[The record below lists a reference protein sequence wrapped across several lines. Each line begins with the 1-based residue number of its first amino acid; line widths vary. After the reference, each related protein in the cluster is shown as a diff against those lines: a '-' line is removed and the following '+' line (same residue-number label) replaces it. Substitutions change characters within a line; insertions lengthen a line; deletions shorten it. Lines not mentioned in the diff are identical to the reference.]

1 MRILMADPAGFTP
14 AYDAALVAG
23 LRDLGHEVL
32 FVTAAGTQGWAMD
45 PPPEAWFYP
54 EQALPMV
61 RRLPAPV
68 RRGVKAASHA
78 LSMRRLIGRAEAFR
92 PDVIHFQWM
101 PLPVVD
107 ARLLGRLRRVAPV
120 VLTVHD
126 STPYNGSRQA
136 RLLGLGT
143 QALWRGV
150 DHLIVHTAHA
160 AERFAAAGRPPDG
173 VSRIDHGLL
182 HADLIPEAA
191 PPRAADGVLRLLQFG
206 KVQDYK
212 GADVL
217 LRAVALLPGEARH
230 RLRVTVAGKPYLD
243 TGPLEELAAACG
255 PGVVR
260 LDFRFLP
267 DAELGRCIA
276 GADALVFPYRQID
289 VSGVLMAAMAFG
301 KPVVASNLGGF
312 AEMLAGGEEAILVE
326 PGSPEALRDAL
337 LHLLDAPGRLPVM
350 AAAMARRGRDLPDWR
365 AIAERTA
372 DAYARARHT
381 HRQTPERHARD
392 VGTQTERET
401 VSP

>member
-1 MRILMADPAGFTP
+1 MRILMVDPAGFTP

-23 LRDLGHEVL
+23 LRVLGHEVA
-32 FVTAAGTQGWAMD
+32 FVTAAGADAGAMA

-54 EQALPMV
+54 EQTLPTV

-68 RRGVKAASHA
+68 RRGIKAASHV
-78 LSMRRLIGRAEAFR
+78 LSMRRLLDRARELR

-107 ARLLGRLRRVAPV
+107 ARLLGRLRRIAPV

-126 STPYNGSRQA
+126 STPYNGSRRA

-143 QALWRGV
+143 AALLRGV
-150 DHLIVHTAHA
+150 DHLIVHTARA
-160 AERFAAAGRPPDG
+160 AERFAAEGRRPDG
-173 VSRIDHGLL
+173 VSRIAHGLL
-182 HADLIPEAA
+182 HEELIPRAA
-191 PPRAADGVLRLLQFG
+191 PPRAPDGPLRLLQFG

-212 GADVL
+212 GVDVL
-217 LRAVALLPGEARH
+217 LRAVALLPEAARR

-243 TGPLEELAAACG
+243 TRPLEELAAACG
-255 PGVVR
+255 PGVVH

-267 DAELGRCIA
+267 DEELGRCIA
-276 GADALVFPYRQID
+276 EADALVFPYRQID

-312 AEMLAGGEEAILVE
+312 AEMLAGGEEALLVE
-326 PGSPEALRDAL
+326 PGSAPALRDAL
-337 LHLLDAPGRLPVM
+337 LQLLEAPDRLPGM

-365 AIAERTA
+365 AIAARTA
-372 DAYARARHT
+372 EAYAQAGRA
-381 HRQTPERHARD
+381 HRAARGRQPSGAGNQPER
-392 VGTQTERET
+392 ES

>member
-1 MRILMADPAGFTP
+1 MRILMVDPPGFTP

-23 LRDLGHEVL
+23 LRGLGHEVL
-32 FVTAAGTQGWAMD
+32 FVTAAGTGDWAMD

-54 EQALPMV
+54 EQTFATV

-68 RRGVKAASHA
+68 RRGIKAASHL
-78 LSMRRLIGRAEAFR
+78 LSMRRLIRRAEAFR

-107 ARLLGRLRRVAPV
+107 ARLLGRLRRIAPV

-143 QALWRGV
+143 EALWRGV
-150 DHLIVHTAHA
+150 DHLIVHTAQA
-160 AERFAAAGRPPDG
+160 AEQFVQGGHRADG
-173 VSRIDHGLL
+173 VSRIAHGLL
-182 HADLIPEAA
+182 HEELIPRNA

-212 GADVL
+212 GVDVL
-217 LRAVALLPGEARH
+217 LRAVALLPDGARQ

-243 TGPLEELAAACG
+243 TKPLEELAAACG
-255 PGVVR
+255 PGIVR

-276 GADALVFPYRQID
+276 EADALVFPYRQID

-312 AEMLAGGEEAILVE
+312 AEMLAGGEEALLVE
-326 PGSPEALRDAL
+326 PGSAEALRDAL
-337 LHLLDAPGRLPVM
+337 LHLLDAPERLPGM

-365 AIAERTA
+365 AIAARTA
-372 DAYARARHT
+372 DAYALARHT
-381 HRQTPERHARD
+381 HRQRPGHQETGIA
-392 VGTQTERET
+392 TQSERET
-401 VSP
+401 VNP